1 MEIKPPQIHLGGE
14 MEKFESKSD
23 WDGYT
28 ELLRIDR
35 SDAHKGRVREG
46 DIIIDL
52 PRGEEIRS
60 GDVFGPSSDGTYF
73 RIEINPEDVL
83 NIKLTS
89 GSDDLGSALQLG
101 YLMGSRHMEV
111 LIDGN
116 EAFVPMD
123 LPRSKLESFLQDTG
137 LNVET
142 KIMQRTIADNS
153 GYFRGEEHAH

>member
-1 MEIKPPQIHLGGE
+1 
-14 MEKFESKSD
+14 MEKFENKSN
-23 WDGYT
+23 WDGYSKP
-28 ELLRIDR
+28 LRINR

-46 DIIIDL
+46 DIVIDL
-52 PRGEEIRS
+52 PRGEEIYND
-60 GDVFGPSSDGTYF
+60 DVFGPSSDGIHY

-89 GSDDLGSALQLG
+89 GSDDLGSALRLG

-116 EAFVPMD
+116 EAFVPLD
-123 LPRSKLESFLQDTG
+123 LPRSKLESFLQNTG

-142 KIMQRTIADNS
+142 RVVQRTMVNNS